1 MGGSGSNVA
10 APVRLLSTLS
20 AASASASASVWLA
33 AVGFDDSTAKQTPSC
48 DIEGTPNLALP
59 NQPNRKDEGRKEE
72 DRKDEDDNE
81 E

>member
-1 MGGSGSNVA
+1 MA

-59 NQPNRKDEGRKEE
+59 NQPNRKDE
-72 DRKDEDDNE
+72 DRKDSKDEDEDE

>member
-59 NQPNRKDEGRKEE
+59 NQPNRKDE
-72 DRKDEDDNE
+72 DRKDSKDEDEDE

>member
-1 MGGSGSNVA
+1 MA

-20 AASASASASVWLA
+20 AASAPASASASVWLA

-59 NQPNRKDEGRKEE
+59 NQPNRKDEGRK
-72 DRKDEDDNE
+72 DEDDNE